1 MKKIRVAVIDDHAV
15 VRMGLKFAVRLYKDL
30 EFAGEHSS
38 GEGAAEFVARTR
50 PDVTLLD
57 IRMPGVDGVCAL
69 ADILRA
75 VPDAKV
81 VMLTTSGTDED
92 VYRSLELGARG
103 YLLKTEDSDDIIAA
117 IRTVAA
123 GGRCV
128 PEPVRVVYE
137 RRARS
142 AALTPAETDTLRLV
156 AEGRTNREIAAAL
169 FVAEITV
176 KVRLSNIFAKLDAR
190 DRVEAVNRAV
200 AAGILPPR
208 A

>member
-1 MKKIRVAVIDDHAV
+1 M
-15 VRMGLKFAVRLYKDL
+15 
-30 EFAGEHSS
+30 
-38 GEGAAEFVARTR
+38 
-50 PDVTLLD
+50 
-57 IRMPGVDGVCAL
+57 
-69 ADILRA
+69 
-75 VPDAKV
+75 
-81 VMLTTSGTDED
+81 
-92 VYRSLELGARG
+92 
-103 YLLKTEDSDDIIAA
+103 
-117 IRTVAA
+117 
-123 GGRCV
+123 
-128 PEPVRVVYE
+128 VYE